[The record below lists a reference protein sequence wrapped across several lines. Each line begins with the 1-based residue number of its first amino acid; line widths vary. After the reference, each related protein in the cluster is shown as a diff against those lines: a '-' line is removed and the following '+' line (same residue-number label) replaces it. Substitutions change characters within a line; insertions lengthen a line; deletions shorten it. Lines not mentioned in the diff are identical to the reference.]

1 MATYEFNN
9 KIKFMLPAGY
19 LFSRDEDDEGNE
31 VVNITA
37 GEYENDEGE
46 TCYKFTC
53 RVSYTEYDPE
63 EADEEFTSDNL
74 LDLLAE
80 RMEDSRRMKLPGTP
94 KTILINKGMPLSIFG
109 RVMKMFASIGLIQV
123 SDWSVL
129 QLITTG
135 LFNDDDPQANSER
148 YEYLYEVL
156 KATRINGKKLP
167 IESTSPWQI
176 EEALQ
181 LTFDEDGEAIDVSP
195 KIQFNITNGDETT
208 TYEYTTDGMKEVGK
222 EKLRS
227 VDPDEKLYP
236 HYASIKNNVF
246 NFFPGAIVNG
256 SGTEFKFQK
265 FGEMLNTWS
274 SDPEYEERKPLLQ
287 KINDL
292 NPAGYTLA
300 DTAKDMIKLF
310 RVDKDVFVEGHDRES
325 ELIHGYMRRAYMM
338 SAIRSFAWTLADYCK
353 EHESTP
359 EDIDNS
365 IPSRIAN
372 FVASRDW
379 LNYDGKTYCKGLCSG
394 SDLHVYFLPD
404 ATSKT
409 DKSKFLPSQEDKDR
423 VKEMKAKLPSYNE
436 ILCEVHSLEALRKD
450 LEYIYP
456 AVKVLYDSLAE
467 DRDTSETL
475 EGNESDIVYAWIAL
489 AMAAEGPFFTKD
501 GPMNYGFGWPGEE
514 EEWQANWEAEEAA
527 RVEEEAEQWM
537 RKYEKYLED
546 DPVIDFNGSIF
557 VFSGLA
563 GHWAEKEHP
572 TVQKV
577 IEKGGQY
584 RSKVSGLT
592 NYLVVN
598 PGYAGQSKIVA
609 VMEQLQKGKN
619 IKVILLEDLEKAL
632 EGKTAS
638 KKASSTSSAKT
649 TATKTTSSKSTSA
662 KATTKSSST
671 SSTATTQ
678 KATGTKVSKNDCEID
693 YLDTLTAYNGSA
705 KAIILPDGI
714 SAIGEDAFLSNDDIT
729 SVVIPEGVETIEDG
743 AFWMCGNLKSV
754 ILPSTIR
761 KIGDNA
767 FNSTMLTSIVIPDGC
782 EELGADCFTSCK
794 KLKDIYVPGSVYSI
808 GDDAF
813 CTFNDATVIHTEKY
827 SAAESTAKENGIK
840 VDYKSAP
847 SGSASASSAKKSSS
861 SAKAKA
867 ESETEGLAGAM
878 GDLSAQI
885 AEMESQE
892 LSAEDQEKL
901 QEIKGLMN
909 DLGDQLAEGQAGL
922 SKYGD
927 YLEQKEAREKAQ
939 EEEKA
944 RKKAEAM
951 AAGKSEKDIVNM
963 YIILTNEKKLGQL
976 HRSQDKFFEIY
987 EEDFAALSKSE
998 VIQTRK
1004 GMLAEMEDD
1013 SLCSYYA
1020 ESFKQRS
1027 VKDRFT
1033 TSTLNLNNVSDEPD
1047 FGRKS
1052 EFAIENSKEWFT
1064 PAEYAEVR
1072 KLMDAELADTRKQID
1087 EQLRPIEEKW
1097 MKYATAT
1104 EFLQIC
1110 IAKKANDGSDMQE
1123 SWSCFQHVIGSDLVS
1138 VKLSTKGMFKM
1149 VTNVM
1154 NFNPWYWGVTV
1165 RDIWEAARRNEI
1177 NDEREGAY
1185 NGAQLADQALNYIK
1199 TKYPETKVSSTTS
1212 SYSKP
1217 ASTPTYATTS
1227 TTSSNTSSSNVQRTT
1242 TSSTSSQQ
1250 TQPAKKEGCYIATA
1264 VYGSYDAPEVMTLR
1278 RFRDET
1284 LRNSAFGRWFIRTY
1298 YRLSPPVAEKLKNA
1312 KRINAFVRSIL
1323 DKWVERLNRKQ
1334 R

>member
-1 MATYEFNN
+1 MNTYEYND

-53 RVSYTEYDPE
+53 RVSYSEYDPE

-109 RVMKMFASIGLIQV
+109 RIMKMFASISLVQV

-135 LFNDDDPQANSER
+135 MFNDDDPQANSER

-167 IESTSPWQI
+167 VDSTSPAQI

-195 KIQFNITNGDETT
+195 KIQFNFTNGDETT

-222 EKLRS
+222 EYLTR
-227 VDPDEKLYP
+227 VTPDEELYP
-236 HYASIKNNVF
+236 HYNSVRSAGGLGFLGASVV
-246 NFFPGAIVNG
+246 VNA
-256 SGTEFKFQK
+256 SGTE
-265 FGEMLNTWS
+265 
-274 SDPEYEERKPLLQ
+274 YEFIPFRNAAD
-287 KINDL
+287 NDEAEEDMKAL
-292 NPAGYTLA
+292 YNRVI
-300 DTAKDMIKLF
+300 AKDTESYDLHEKAKEMQKLF
-310 RVDKDVFVEGHDRES
+310 HVNESAFDPRHDREC
-325 ELIHGYMRRAYMM
+325 ELEEGYMHRAYMM
-338 SAIRSFAWTLADYCK
+338 SGLRSFAWTLADYCK
-353 EHESTP
+353 QHDCTP
-359 EDIDNS
+359 EDIDNTVA
-365 IPSRIAN
+365 SRIAN
-372 FVASRDW
+372 FVANEDW
-379 LNYDGKTYCKGLCSG
+379 LNYDGDTYCQGLCSG
-394 SDLHVYFLPD
+394 SDLHVYFVPD
-404 ATSKT
+404 GVTQA
-409 DKSKFLPSQEDKDR
+409 DKKKLLPSKEDKDR
-423 VKEMKAKLPSYNE
+423 VKQMKEKFPSYRE
-436 ILCEVHSLEALRKD
+436 ILSEVHSLNALRKD
-450 LEYIYP
+450 LAYIYP
-456 AVKVLYDSLAE
+456 AVKALWDSLE
-467 DRDTSETL
+467 EERDYDEAL
-475 EGNESDIVYAWIAL
+475 LGNEADIVYAWCAL
-489 AMAAEGPFFTKD
+489 ALAAKEPFFTED
-501 GPMNYGFGWPGEE
+501 GPMSCFFSQPVDEAAQ
-514 EEWQANWEAEEAA
+514 QARWEAEEAERA
-527 RVEEEAEQWM
+527 EEAAEEWM

-563 GHWAEKEHP
+563 GHWAEKDHP

-632 EGKTAS
+632 EGKTSS
-638 KKASSTSSAKT
+638 KKTSSTTSAKA
-649 TATKTTSSKSTSA
+649 TATKTTSSKSTSP
-662 KATTKSSST
+662 KTTTKSSST
-671 SSTATTQ
+671 SSAAATQ

-714 SAIGEDAFLSNDDIT
+714 STIGEDAFLSNDDIT

-743 AFWMCGNLKSV
+743 AFWMCGNLKTV

-761 KIGDNA
+761 KIGDNV

-827 SAAESTAKENGIK
+827 STAERTAKENGIK

-847 SGSASASSAKKSSS
+847 ASSTSAPKSNTKKSSS
-861 SAKAKA
+861 MGEAA
-867 ESETEGLAGAM
+867 GLADSM
-878 GDLSAQI
+878 SDLSAQV
-885 AEMESQE
+885 AEMQNQE
-892 LSAEDQEKL
+892 LSDEDRETLSGIMDTPGSIQ
-901 QEIKGLMN
+901 N
-909 DLGDQLAEGQAGL
+909 DLAEGQVAMGR
-922 SKYGD
+922 YGD

-976 HRSQDKFFEIY
+976 HRAQDKFFEIY

-1004 GMLAEMEDD
+1004 DMLAEMEDE

-1047 FGRKS
+1047 FGKKS

-1110 IAKKANDGSDMQE
+1110 IAKKADDGSDMQE

-1149 VTNVM
+1149 VTNIM

-1185 NGAQLADQALNYIK
+1185 NGTQLVDQALNYIR
-1199 TKYPETKVSSTTS
+1199 TKYPETKVSSATS

-1217 ASTPTYATTS
+1217 ASTPTYTATS
-1227 TTSSNTSSSNVQRTT
+1227 TTSNNTSSSNVQRTT

-1323 DKWVERLNRKQ
+1323 DRWVDRLNRKQ